1 MLRARERGRAP
12 DRGTRAVLVRERPAD
27 GLLSSRAVRLFH
39 DVSDRVVGRLERG
52 PLRVALEVVR
62 GEEHAELR
70 RPPRRGVRGEVLEV
84 ELQRGG
90 ARSDERVVRARRGE
104 RLLGPR
110 RDEVSAVRRR
120 EAIRERDEIA
130 KPTPR
135 HAVPHDERRV
145 VRPRSDLVRHHP
157 LTERAAGRARRDLRV
172 AHDDVQR
179 EGRGRGRRAPMR
191 RRRGRSRRV
200 RRSRRR
206 KKPRRADR
214 DGAPAD
220 RARRLERHR
229 VHHPVRVRP
238 ADGRPGQRRLV
249 ERAGAGGAR
258 AEHHRVGVR
267 GRGGRADRRS
277 SSPPSPRRTRL
288 SPPRAARE
296 ARARAAR
303 AAREAGATAARAGEA
318 ATGPESVRR
327 PEAQA
332 QARGGRR
339 LGPRPRPRAG
349 DDRPRGSAGAPATH
363 ARGRGKG

>member
-1 MLRARERGRAP
+1 MAKNLEMPDPAPPRRDGPGNHPAAPRRRMLRARERGRAP

-267 GRGGRADRRS
+267 GRGGEQIAVAHPRHPRGGPACRRG
-277 SSPPSPRRTRL
+277 RRGR
-288 SPPRAARE
+288 RGRG
-296 ARARAAR
+296 RRGR
-303 AAREAGATAARAGEA
+303 R
-318 ATGPESVRR
+318 VRR
-327 PEAQA
+327 
-332 QARGGRR
+332 GRR
-339 LGPRPRPRAG
+339 RR
-349 DDRPRGSAGAPATH
+349 
-363 ARGRGKG
+363 ARGRRRRVPSR